1 MSLNSILNSAV
12 SGLNASQAGLNT
24 VSNNIANVNSPDYA
38 RQRVTYNTAVA
49 GSRVSG
55 VVVGGPE
62 RVADQFIEAAVFQ
75 RAGAAGRTD
84 VTAQYLDRLQS
95 LLGAPGDGATLTGQ
109 IDAVI
114 AAAIDMTAPGA
125 GSSTAAAFVN
135 TVGIALGSVQQIA
148 GDAAIL
154 RSELEAQTQG
164 TVDRANELL
173 SQIHGSNVAV
183 SGTGGMASG
192 AADQR
197 YGAIRE
203 LAGLMDIVVRQQ
215 ANGAVTIE
223 TANGTVLLDNHARS
237 ISYPDMAVRF
247 TDAKGQPA
255 AATGETLHLTNI
267 GGKLGGYTSIRDD
280 VIPSF
285 LDRLNSVG
293 QGLAMELNAASN
305 ALSQVPAPNMLSGR
319 ASGVVSGDRLG
330 FTGKAT
336 FAVTA
341 SDGRLVGSTTIDFDA
356 LGPAATIDDAIAAI
370 NAGLGGAAT
379 ASFQNG
385 ALQFQATASTNGVV
399 IAQDPATPS
408 ARGGVGFSQFFG
420 MNDLVRSADG
430 PLVPTGFTPADPHGF
445 GAGQSATLQLR
456 DADGRLLA
464 EQTITGASGPT
475 FGDVLGEINGGS
487 LGAYGSM
494 AMDARGQFVFT
505 PKPGLSGLA
514 VQVSADTTDR
524 LDTGMSF
531 AHLSGLAGRTPS
543 IEALELH
550 PGMAAQPDRLP
561 LAQFQTSA
569 GAGTLA
575 PGSLALARNDT
586 RGSGLFVSMLEKPVD
601 LGRAGTATA
610 LQLASQFVD
619 HTARETS
626 HAQALQSDAS
636 ARFTDAVNRRNSH
649 SGVNIDEELANMIAL
664 QNSYSAAARVI
675 TAASEMYDVLLSMT
689 N

>member
-164 TVDRANELL
+164 TVDRVNELL

-183 SGTGGMASG
+183 RGTGGMASE

-215 ANGAVTIE
+215 ANGAVTVE

-267 GGKLGGYTSIRDD
+267 GGKLGGS
-280 VIPSF
+280 
-285 LDRLNSVG
+285 
-293 QGLAMELNAASN
+293 AM
-305 ALSQVPAPNMLSGR
+305 
-319 ASGVVSGDRLG
+319 
-330 FTGKAT
+330 K
-336 FAVTA
+336 
-341 SDGRLVGSTTIDFDA
+341 
-356 LGPAATIDDAIAAI
+356 
-370 NAGLGGAAT
+370 
-379 ASFQNG
+379 
-385 ALQFQATASTNGVV
+385 
-399 IAQDPATPS
+399 
-408 ARGGVGFSQFFG
+408 
-420 MNDLVRSADG
+420 
-430 PLVPTGFTPADPHGF
+430 
-445 GAGQSATLQLR
+445 
-456 DADGRLLA
+456 
-464 EQTITGASGPT
+464 
-475 FGDVLGEINGGS
+475 
-487 LGAYGSM
+487 
-494 AMDARGQFVFT
+494 
-505 PKPGLSGLA
+505 
-514 VQVSADTTDR
+514 
-524 LDTGMSF
+524 
-531 AHLSGLAGRTPS
+531 
-543 IEALELH
+543 
-550 PGMAAQPDRLP
+550 
-561 LAQFQTSA
+561 
-569 GAGTLA
+569 
-575 PGSLALARNDT
+575 
-586 RGSGLFVSMLEKPVD
+586 
-601 LGRAGTATA
+601 
-610 LQLASQFVD
+610 
-619 HTARETS
+619 
-626 HAQALQSDAS
+626 
-636 ARFTDAVNRRNSH
+636 
-649 SGVNIDEELANMIAL
+649 
-664 QNSYSAAARVI
+664 
-675 TAASEMYDVLLSMT
+675 
-689 N
+689 